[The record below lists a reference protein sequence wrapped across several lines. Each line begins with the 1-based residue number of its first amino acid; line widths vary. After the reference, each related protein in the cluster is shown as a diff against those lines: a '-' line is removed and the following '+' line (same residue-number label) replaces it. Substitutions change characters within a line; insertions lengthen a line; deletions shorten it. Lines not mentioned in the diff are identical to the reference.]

1 MRSKFYTNAGELKPY
16 AYSCGYVSERMNSAT
31 GTRVTLGMI
40 DGNVYRVI
48 TDSPRDGIFH
58 KYFRTLTAARRWW
71 RRALTIG

>member
-1 MRSKFYTNAGELKPY
+1 MRSRYYTNAGELKAY

-40 DGNVYRVI
+40 DGGVYRVM
-48 TDSPRDGIFH
+48 TNSVQTGISH
-58 KYFRTLTAARRWW
+58 KYFRTLTAARRWY